1 MKWFKHDSDARHDAR
16 LQRVRLKYG
25 MEGYG
30 LYFFLL
36 ECIAGTVEKHNLTF
50 ELEEDAELVSVATGI
65 HAELVQEMMVYMV
78 NLGLFENADGRI
90 TCLKM
95 ASRTDEYTQKL
106 IKNSKCVPTL
116 SRQTPDTLGRKS
128 ELIEQ
133 NRTEQKRTEKQGRR
147 FSPPS
152 VEEVSEYCKSRGNSV
167 DPAEFVN
174 HYQANGWMRGKS
186 KVKDWKACVRT
197 WEAKARGKQ
206 SEESYF

>member
-36 ECIAGTVEKHNLTF
+36 ECIAGTVEKHNLSF

-65 HAELVQEMMVYMV
+65 HTELVQEMMVFMV
-78 NLGLFENADGRI
+78 NLGLFENAEGRI

-106 IKNSKCVPTL
+106 IKQSNGVGTL

-128 ELIEQ
+128 ELIE
-133 NRTEQKRTEKQGRR
+133 EKRTEEKRREKHSRR
-147 FSPPS
+147 FTPPTL
-152 VEEVSEYCKSRGNSV
+152 EEVSEYCKSRGNAVSPERFI
-167 DPAEFVN
+167 D
-174 HYQANGWMRGKS
+174 HYQANGWMRGKN
-186 KVKDWKACVRT
+186 KIKDWKACVRT
-197 WEAKARGKQ
+197 WERKEPEHG
-206 SEESYF
+206 ESYF